1 MLEEDRS
8 SGTPNTRIRILIT
21 GTLVTLLLGFIIV
34 VSTRY
39 FFFYRDNFSTHYPV
53 KAMTRQ
59 ILLSGE
65 LPMWNPAVS
74 GGQPLAGNPNYLTFH
89 PTTLLQLI
97 VPARVGFNL
106 HFLIHLA
113 LAFEGARR
121 LGRRLGL
128 SPPISVMTGLFYL
141 TSGVV
146 ASCASLYNLIVAAAF
161 LPWCVLALE
170 TLADSRSIR
179 EALRA
184 GPVLGLALGLFGFCG
199 EPLVIAAT
207 GVTLILLGVSRIGWR
222 HAPALA
228 LAFTIALLIVLPQL
242 IATDEII
249 DETERGVFSFSPEVA
264 LTASL
269 HPIRIPE
276 LLAAAPYGPM
286 PSLSAAELDRLP
298 VGFPTDELLFHS
310 IFIGA
315 LLLPALLAGSPTPAR
330 AWIWKLLFATSL
342 LFSLGRFL
350 PGLESF
356 FATAGLDLAVRYPQK
371 LLLVTTLS
379 GVVLTGMLLE
389 SVRSGRRV
397 IFGPLIGV
405 IALSAISAGWFT
417 TDIVSGSRVIA
428 ATLAGFGSLAILL
441 VVRNG
446 RRAALASGALSLGGL
461 LLLFPATLG
470 IDRSS
475 FYEQPSPLTSS
486 LTGKSIAYD
495 TRVTRG
501 SDATLPPRILY
512 RTYESRAVPFS
523 AIADGASYAL
533 VRSPDGMSSY
543 LSRVTAERFE
553 SGSDALK
560 IIWARAANADLMVT
574 PTPLEDR
581 RAVAL
586 RAAGAPLPAVLSS
599 IDHPDPYRSPP
610 EVIQVGNVNDAVEA
624 IEGGLDPARIVL
636 VPRGPFTVAADA
648 RIALVGAGS
657 QGVLLDLSAEKAG
670 LIVTPHTFFSAWRA
684 TTAEGRDLRITP
696 VYVDQLGVE
705 VPAGRSRIEL
715 EFSRRRSLIL
725 LSWGGSTLLISIIV
739 LSLVGRTWLAGRRK
753 LERRET

>member
-8 SGTPNTRIRILIT
+8 SGTPNTRTRVLIT
-21 GTLVTLLLGFIIV
+21 GALITLLLAIITV
-34 VSTRY
+34 ISTQY

-53 KAMTRQ
+53 KAFTRQ

-65 LPMWNPAVS
+65 LPMWNPAIS

-184 GPVLGLALGLFGFCG
+184 APVLGLALGLFGFCG

-249 DETERGVFSFSPEVA
+249 DETERGVFSFSPDVA

-269 HPIRIPE
+269 HPLRIPE
-276 LLAAAPYGPM
+276 LLAAAPYGPI
-286 PSLSAAELDRLP
+286 PSLSAAQTDRLP

-315 LLLPALLAGSPTPAR
+315 LLVPALLAGSPTPGR
-330 AWIWKLLFATSL
+330 VWIWKLLFATSL
-342 LFSLGRFL
+342 LLSLGRFL
-350 PGLESF
+350 PGLESL

-371 LLLVTTLS
+371 LLLVTTLA

-397 IFGPLIGV
+397 ILGPLIGV
-405 IALSAISAGWFT
+405 IALSAIFAGWFT
-417 TDIVSGSRVIA
+417 TGTVSGSRVIA
-428 ATLAGFGSLAILL
+428 AAVAGFGSLAILL
-441 VVRNG
+441 VVRDG
-446 RRAALASGALSLGGL
+446 RRSALGSGALSLAGL
-461 LLLFPATLG
+461 LLLFPATVG
-470 IDRSS
+470 IDRAS
-475 FYEQPSPLTSS
+475 FYEQPSPLSSS
-486 LTGKSIAYD
+486 LTGKSVAYD
-495 TRVTRG
+495 PRVTRG
-501 SDATLPPRILY
+501 ADSTLPTRALY

-523 AIADGASYAL
+523 AITDGASYAL

-543 LSRVTAERFE
+543 LSRVAAERFE

-560 IIWARAANADLMVT
+560 ITWARAANADLMLT
-574 PTPLEDR
+574 PTPLDDR
-581 RAVAL
+581 RAVAMGS
-586 RAAGAPLPAVLSS
+586 AGAPLPAILSS

-610 EVIQVGNVNDAVEA
+610 EVIQVANVNDAVEA
-624 IEGGLDPARIVL
+624 IEGGLDPSRIVL
-636 VPRGPFTVAADA
+636 VPRGPFTVPADA
-648 RIALVGAGS
+648 KIALVGGGS
-657 QGVLLDLSAEKAG
+657 QGALLDVSAEKAG
-670 LIVTPHTFFSAWRA
+670 LIVTPHTFFSAWKA
-684 TTAEGRDLRITP
+684 ATAEGRELRITP
-696 VYVDQLGVE
+696 VYVDQLGIE
-705 VPAGRSRIEL
+705 VPAGDSRLEL
-715 EFSRRRSLIL
+715 EFSRRRPLIL
-725 LSWGGSTLLISIIV
+725 LSWGGSTLLVSVII
-739 LSLVGRTWLAGRRK
+739 LSLVGRISPAFRLTN
-753 LERRET
+753 